1 MKPTLAFIGAG
12 RVASALA
19 IRLHELHYVVTGV
32 FSLRHDSA
40 VRLAGQVG
48 ATAVET
54 YPQADIVFL
63 AVPDDV
69 IAEVAAQLV
78 LSDLQ
83 LTRAVVHLSGVHD
96 LQALKMLHTV
106 EIGSFHP
113 LFPFREGTRLKGVEG
128 MLVGIEASQ
137 EWLRKALVEMAGAL
151 GGNPVVLH
159 EGKKALYHTAAVMA
173 SNYLVTLFDV
183 SWRLM
188 TETGVPP
195 MLARE
200 ALATLMQ
207 GNLDNLREVS
217 PEQALTGPI
226 ARGDTATVQK
236 HLVALSGR
244 LEETL
249 YRELGRGTVGLAPG
263 LTPDQ
268 RRDLLK
274 LLEIKD

>member
-32 FSLRHDSA
+32 FSLRRDSA
-40 VRLAGQVG
+40 FRLAGQVG
-48 ATAVET
+48 AAATAT

-69 IAEVAAQLV
+69 IAEVVAQLA

-83 LTRAVVHLSGVHD
+83 LTRAVIHLSGVHD
-96 LQALKMLHTV
+96 LQVLSMLQTV

-113 LFPFREGTRLKGVEG
+113 MFPFREGTRLTGAEG

-137 EWLRKALVEMAGAL
+137 GWLRNTLVEMADAL
-151 GGNPVVLH
+151 GGKPVVLH
-159 EGKKALYHTAAVMA
+159 EGKKTLYHTAAVMA

-195 MLARE
+195 ALARE
-200 ALATLMQ
+200 ALVTLMQ